1 MIASCGDTDRM
12 RVLLTGPMLVVL
24 TATILAVGLVAAS
37 LDAEPPTGTDPA
49 APSVPSP
56 ASNAEAAPDSAP
68 SKAAEAQTE
77 PDDLDADDPGP
88 ERPSRVYLWVDRYE
102 ELAAIVVDEDR
113 DLISVRDLDGNI
125 RSFPKAR
132 LHRIIRL
139 NDVEAPR
146 PGLVEMRDGT
156 ILAGDLV
163 RDDFDEIVIRIEGV
177 NTRLPRAS
185 VVQTRLDLSTTEK
198 YRRFRDSLADDQYL
212 RRYELAAWLFQE
224 EAYELAR
231 DELADLVQSSKL
243 PQAIDLLRLVE
254 AQLLL
259 EADSAASNSPSP
271 LDGRT
276 LRDRRDTGPVD
287 LRDLLPKEILS
298 KEDVNTIRVYEIDFR
313 KPPRLHVS
321 PDSIREIL
329 EKYGSSPLIP
339 ADSAGRT
346 SLFRAPPIEIAE
358 LLFKLKARDLY
369 SRIEVGSEP
378 AALNMFR
385 QRVHDAWLI
394 PNCATSRCHGGLDGG
409 RFFLHRRN
417 SKSERVRYTNLLILE
432 RWNELDMPL
441 LDYLD
446 PGRSL
451 LIQYG
456 LPRNEARF
464 PHPEVKG
471 WKPVFGRGNPR
482 LLRDAFGWL
491 NSMYRPRTTYPV
503 DFEAPVIETP
513 TLPEPDSPGMI
524 DDRRGR

>member
-1 MIASCGDTDRM
+1 MASGGDTVGM
-12 RVLLTGPMLVVL
+12 RVLLTGPVMVVL
-24 TATILAVGLVAAS
+24 IATILAVGLVAAS
-37 LDAEPPTGTDPA
+37 LDAEPPNPTDPPTPA
-49 APSVPSP
+49 P
-56 ASNAEAAPDSAP
+56 ASSSPPATSDAEVEADAEAE
-68 SKAAEAQTE
+68 AEAEDEDDQ
-77 PDDLDADDPGP
+77 PDA
-88 ERPSRVYLWVDRYE
+88 PSRVYLWVDRYE

-113 DLISVRDLDGNI
+113 DLISVRDLEGNI

-156 ILAGDLV
+156 IFAGDLV
-163 RDDFDEIVIRIEGV
+163 RDDFDEVVIRIEGV

-185 VVQTRLDLSTTEK
+185 VVQTRLDLSTSEK
-198 YRRFRDSLADDQYL
+198 YRRFRDGLADDQYL

-231 DELADLVQSSKL
+231 DELADLVRSSKL
-243 PQAIDLLRLVE
+243 PQALDLLRLVE

-271 LDGRT
+271 MDGRT
-276 LRDRRDTGPVD
+276 LRDRSNTGPVD

-313 KPPRLHVS
+313 NPPRMYIS

-346 SLFRAPPIEIAE
+346 SLFRAPPAEIVK
-358 LLFKLKARDLY
+358 LLFELKARDLY
-369 SRIEVGSEP
+369 SRIDVGSEP

-417 SKSERVRYTNLLILE
+417 SKSERVRYTNLMILE

-491 NSMYRPRTTYPV
+491 NSMFRPRTTYPV
-503 DFEAPVIETP
+503 DFEAPIIETP
-513 TLPEPDSPGMI
+513 TLPDPNSPREI